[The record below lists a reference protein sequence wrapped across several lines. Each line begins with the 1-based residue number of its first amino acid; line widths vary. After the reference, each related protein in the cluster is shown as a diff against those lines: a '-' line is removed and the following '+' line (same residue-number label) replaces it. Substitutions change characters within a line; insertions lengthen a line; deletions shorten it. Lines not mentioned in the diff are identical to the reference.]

1 MCWRGSKYKRVS
13 AKSNELQGKTF
24 MHYVSRFFYDYITS
38 YMIILWCMWL
48 IRLFLYNRCDLAI
61 FKIEAMPLL
70 FRFQTR
76 AFKHLR
82 MTPDSLGAKKSK
94 HQLPPPNT
102 TGGSS
107 HDGFLIMVIN
117 PQVPRDLG
125 CLWGPP
131 TPKLGPLNL
140 SLLQVINGGWSNA
153 Y

>member
-1 MCWRGSKYKRVS
+1 MNYKERHS
-13 AKSNELQGKTF
+13 CTMYLDSSMITF
-24 MHYVSRFFYDYITS
+24 

-117 PQVPRDLG
+117 PQVPETWVACGVRQLQN
-125 CLWGPP
+125 WG
-131 TPKLGPLNL
+131 LE
-140 SLLQVINGGWSNA
+140 SLAASSNKWGVIQCF
-153 Y
+153 